1 MEKEKAQW
9 VVLGTISPSFLQDF
23 TAGSKNAF
31 LATLATFSMAGKVR
45 RQGQTGQSD
54 GKGN

>member
-1 MEKEKAQW
+1 MEKAQW